1 MTAQVP
7 DTYVYEG
14 KKYSLIAMSKRP
26 RFNPLKYGIEP
37 QYTCTACWAGYA
49 EDYNIVDSKLFL
61 QRLWISESGSGYP
74 DVNGVKVKE
83 LEKPGIFGYV
93 YEDVN
98 LLVKYTGKIVI
109 GNSFID
115 EYYKH
120 MGLQRA
126 WAYKKVLEL
135 IFEKGRLVEV
145 IDHSETVQKIR
156 EEMESEKNPY
166 EYLEHWWI

>member
-1 MTAQVP
+1 MGLNSFKELYEQYPDYLRPVEKRHLANIGKFILREEDSLGHDTEQTENVIDDDIFDDEKMTA
-7 DTYVYEG
+7 TE
-14 KKYSLIAMSKRP
+14 K
-26 RFNPLKYGIEP
+26 
-37 QYTCTACWAGYA
+37 
-49 EDYNIVDSKLFL
+49 FL
-61 QRLWISESGSGYP
+61 ETT
-74 DVNGVKVKE
+74 
-83 LEKPGIFGYV
+83 LEKLGIFGYV

-166 EYLEHWWI
+166 EYFEHWWI